1 MLELA
6 EIDGGTRLRLRV
18 KPGARKNAVLGIHGG
33 ALKVGVT
40 AAPEKGKAN
49 RAVLGVVAEALDLA
63 PSALEILSGH
73 ASQDKSVRAPLP
85 PEEIRSRLSSLI
97 GE

>member
-18 KPGARKNAVLGIHGG
+18 KPGARKNGILGVHDG
-33 ALKVGVT
+33 ALRVGVT

-49 RAVLGVVAEALDLA
+49 RAVLSVLADVLGLA
-63 PSALEILSGH
+63 PSDLKILSGRT
-73 ASQDKSVRAPLP
+73 SSTKTVRAPLSP
-85 PEEIRSRLSSLI
+85 SAIRGKLASLI
-97 GE
+97 GD